1 MTKQK
6 LPLLVLVSGAPGAG
20 KSTLARRLADSM
32 RLMHVERDAFC
43 ESIAY
48 TKGQAIDRSTEAVPL
63 YYECLELLLRKGIS
77 IITDGTLY
85 RGKSEQSV
93 KSQLLPAA
101 FTINLHCRA
110 KDEHKRFY
118 AREVERAGGEPDWLP
133 KHMKHLDK
141 IYADTVEPLALGCPV
156 IEVDTTDEY
165 RPAIKDIAAT
175 ITDMYAKQGGN
186 LHEVRKT
193 N

>member
-1 MTKQK
+1 MKQQK

-20 KSTLARRLADSM
+20 KSTLARRLADYI

-43 ESIAY
+43 EGIAY
-48 TKGQAIDRSTEAVPL
+48 TKGRTINRSTEAVPV
-63 YYECLELLLRKGIS
+63 YYDCLELLLAKGVS

-85 RGKSEQSV
+85 RGKSELSIQ
-93 KSQLLPAA
+93 SQLLPAA

-133 KHMKHLDK
+133 RHMKHLDK
-141 IYADTVEPLALGCPV
+141 IYADTVEPLDLGCSI
-156 IEVDTTDEY
+156 IEVDTTAEY
-165 RPAIKDIAAT
+165 KPDIKDIAAT